1 MHSQVRELLLKLKE
15 LGLFECHLLPYI
27 TLDKKYIAFFDK
39 TTQLISICENGG
51 DLSRILPGMMGGGN
65 GFTRICHLRSGS
77 VVWAGEASNYDSQ
90 FVEGILTEIITL
102 LEARKPPTG
111 EPELFHDGK
120 GNLLT
125 LRELAEGKG
134 GLISRMMR
142 RISLSATLS
151 KLREGEPTQLGKLR
165 ASLTED
171 DYVRSLEVKLRMTFT
186 DDKKYAEYLQRLIQ
200 LQEMSPEEFMVDSKR
215 SAQELEQIYPHHA
228 KLMPNVIDTEDRLV
242 MGNTMQSTLAD
253 PGRYI
258 PDKDEPSPFGAD
270 QKNYVDNPWV
280 VWKRNQPGGEGPG
293 VGSATMQRLY
303 LLERLAYERYRS
315 HVDRECVPF
324 DMQTSDGKLSLGYVI
339 HMRYS
344 RNMSWDE
351 AHTYGLSKIEQLNQ
365 SR

>member
-1 MHSQVRELLLKLKE
+1 MESLIPKLLNRLKE

-77 VVWAGEASNYDSQ
+77 VVWTGEASNYDSQ

-102 LEARKPPTG
+102 LEARRPPTG

-120 GNLLT
+120 GNLL
-125 LRELAEGKG
+125 ELAEGKG

-171 DYVRSLEVKLRMTFT
+171 DYVRSLEVKLRMTFA

-200 LQEMSPEEFMVDSKR
+200 LQEMSPEEFVIDSKR
-215 SAQELEQIYPHHA
+215 SAQELEQIYPQHA
-228 KLMPNVIDTEDRLV
+228 RLVPNVIDTEDRLV

-253 PGRYI
+253 LGHYI
-258 PDKDEPSPFGAD
+258 PDKDEPSPFGHD
-270 QKNYVDNPWV
+270 QRGYVDNPWV
-280 VWKRNQPGGEGPG
+280 VWKRKQPGGEGPD
-293 VGSATMQRLY
+293 VGSATVQRVF
-303 LLERLAYERYRS
+303 LLERLGYGKYRS
-315 HVDRECVPF
+315 QADRECVPF
-324 DMQTSDGKLSLGYVI
+324 EIQTSDGKLSLGYVI